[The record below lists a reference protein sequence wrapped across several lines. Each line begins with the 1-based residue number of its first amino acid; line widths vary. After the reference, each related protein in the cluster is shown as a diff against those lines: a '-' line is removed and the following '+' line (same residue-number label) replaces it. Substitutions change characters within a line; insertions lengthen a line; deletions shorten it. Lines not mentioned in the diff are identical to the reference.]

1 MAVAMQ
7 GIQNLPGTLPVSPRN
22 ADSTAAHNRVTP
34 AVTVL
39 EKRGTSAG
47 VISSTDRHSAR
58 AVYSR
63 GMSGSAVMNPHLR
76 CNRSVPQERPYAWG
90 G

>member
-39 EKRGTSAG
+39 E
-47 VISSTDRHSAR
+47 
-58 AVYSR
+58 
-63 GMSGSAVMNPHLR
+63 SGAP
-76 CNRSVPQERPYAWG
+76 VPV
-90 G
+90 

>member
-1 MAVAMQ
+1 MAAAMQ

-34 AVTVL
+34 AVTIL

-76 CNRSVPQERPYAWG
+76 CSRSVPQERPYAWG